1 MKLGWVVTCT
11 THCPV
16 QFFLLLSKLFVWPFS
31 QFGPCYWLI
40 TFQVHEVRR
49 LQPHLHKVGLNW
61 SKSWANDGLKT
72 RPVKK
77 LKKGLIFNFSQF
89 LTIFDQFSQFLLDRF
104 HALFNWLNWPTQS
117 GLVQFL
123 KQCKLPL
130 VHLDSGS
137 SYGIHR
143 THYTTSNK
151 PMQLLLLLFKPA

>member
-31 QFGPCYWLI
+31 QFGPCYQLI

-61 SKSWANDGLKT
+61 SKSWANDGLKNRT
-72 RPVKK
+72 NQRIEKWTDFRFFPV
-77 LKKGLIFNFSQF
+77 
-89 LTIFDQFSQFLLDRF
+89 FDLFYWFSQFLLDRF
-104 HALFNWLNWPTQS
+104 HALFNWLNWSIQS
-117 GLVQFL
+117 DPIRFL
-123 KQCKLPL
+123 KQCELPL
-130 VHLDSGS
+130 IHFDSSS

-151 PMQLLLLLFKPA
+151 STQLLLFF

>member
-61 SKSWANDGLKT
+61 SKSWANDGFKNQT
-72 RPVKK
+72 SQKI
-77 LKKGLIFNFSQF
+77 KKGTDFQF
-89 LTIFDQFSQFLLDRF
+89 FPVFDHFLLVFPVFIRSI
-104 HALFNWLNWPTQS
+104 PC
-117 GLVQFL
+117 LVQ
-123 KQCKLPL
+123 L
-130 VHLDSGS
+130 VESADSVQPSLVFKVVRITPCSFGFRLL
-137 SYGIHR
+137 IWI
-143 THYTTSNK
+143 TPYTLYN
-151 PMQLLLLLFKPA
+151 Q